1 VAGTVSFAFVNDPLL
16 LTAIEELNDIVAA
29 DGAALRVLSST
40 PESVALDL
48 DLSQSECPECVV
60 PWSLLMEIV
69 AQRLAEVCPGVRD
82 ISLYDPREDP
92 GPD

>member
-1 VAGTVSFAFVNDPLL
+1 MTDPVLLATVG
-16 LTAIEELNDIVAA
+16 ELNNIVAA

-40 PESVALDL
+40 HDSVALDL
-48 DLSQSECPECVV
+48 DLSQSDCPECVV

-69 AQRLAEVCPGVRD
+69 AQRLAEVCPDVRD

>member
-1 VAGTVSFAFVNDPLL
+1 MNDPVLVA
-16 LTAIEELNDIVAA
+16 TIEELNDIVAA

-40 PESVALDL
+40 QDSVKLDL

-60 PWSLLMEIV
+60 PGSLLMEIV
-69 AQRLAEVCPGVRD
+69 AQRLAEVCPDVRD

-92 GPD
+92 APD